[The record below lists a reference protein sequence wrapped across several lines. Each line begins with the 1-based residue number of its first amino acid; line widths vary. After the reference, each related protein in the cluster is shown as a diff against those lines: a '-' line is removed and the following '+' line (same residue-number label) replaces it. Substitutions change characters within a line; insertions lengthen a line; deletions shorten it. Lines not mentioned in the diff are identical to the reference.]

1 MANGYVFGCRGT
13 EPGDVECESVG
24 GCMRLRRC
32 GGWRWSCGTRR
43 RRTPVSTIR
52 TLAIVV
58 LGSVLSTRAL
68 QGQDWWLYR
77 DCQLEAVLPSV
88 PALGGTAASDVKTIH
103 QRLSVTQELE
113 WCAVISMT
121 NGPSLKP
128 AVKNTRSSQIED
140 QIKLPWRLR
149 RAGAGLGLTVSGVD
163 ISIQRNGFKLSKSV
177 TF

>member
-1 MANGYVFGCRGT
+1 
-13 EPGDVECESVG
+13 
-24 GCMRLRRC
+24 MRLRRC
-32 GGWRWSCGTRR
+32 GCWRRSCGTRR
-43 RRTPVSTIR
+43 RRTPVRTIR

-58 LGSVLSTRAL
+58 LGFVLSTRAL
-68 QGQDWWLYR
+68 QGQDWWQYR
-77 DCQLEAVLPSV
+77 DCQLGAVLPSA
-88 PALGGTAASDVKTIH
+88 PTLDGMAASDVKTIH
-103 QRLSVTQELE
+103 QRLSVTQELQ

-128 AVKNTRSSQIED
+128 AVKNIRSSQIED
-140 QIKLPWRLR
+140 KIKLPWRLR